1 MILASCAK
9 IIGDVTHFLLCF
21 LPLKM
26 LQLPTHKSA
35 AVIIRDHLP
44 STEVIITKVFWHV
57 SICICK
63 DEETVFLLVR
73 DERNDR
79 GFHIPHVSV
88 LLVFWYVLRR
98 SSQELINLLIREW
111 LMSIS
116 FNCLWPKPSEILSG
130 QLFIE
135 DHFLALI
142 NKLRIHNL
150 WKWSLEGRCSSE
162 RVSWNLHSDPSLG
175 KS

>member
-9 IIGDVTHFLLCF
+9 IIGDVTHFF
-21 LPLKM
+21 VVFPSFEKASVA
-26 LQLPTHKSA
+26 THKSV

-88 LLVFWYVLRR
+88 LLVFWNVLRR
-98 SSQELINLLIREW
+98 RSQELINLLIREW

-116 FNCLWPKPSEILSG
+116 FNCLWPKRSEILSG

-150 WKWSLEGRCSSE
+150 WIWSLEGRFSSE